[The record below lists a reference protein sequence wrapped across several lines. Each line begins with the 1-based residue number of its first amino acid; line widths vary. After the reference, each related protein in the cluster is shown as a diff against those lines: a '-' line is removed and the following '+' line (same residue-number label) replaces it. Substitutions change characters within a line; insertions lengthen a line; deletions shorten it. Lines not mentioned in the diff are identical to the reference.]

1 MKVISLGIISSII
14 FSIVLAKNSSGS
26 GSTTGCFSFLK
37 KKTKKSH
44 KTTDEPVKGKGA
56 YDPDLPDL
64 KFIDEFDPITLEAPK
79 GRQNMLA
86 ELFISETDGTI
97 TDKVTGFLR
106 RENNS
111 GVSGWYIRPYE
122 EEYEDM
128 IKADFLP
135 LKNNYQYNQKNAH
148 KQGDASSPV
157 SNGPEKHELP
167 KKQELPEEQKLSTI
181 NEEVSITIQ
190 EVDEVDERLDRAYL
204 EAMAYI
210 RKEKKNNKE
219 EIQKLTNLHNFMKA
233 FNKAQRKMKEMETK
247 KIEK

>member
-26 GSTTGCFSFLK
+26 KSATGCFSFLK

-64 KFIDEFDPITLEAPK
+64 KFIDEFDPITLEASK
-79 GRQNMLA
+79 GRRNMLG

-106 RENNS
+106 RENNF

-135 LKNNYQYNQKNAH
+135 LKNNYQYNQKSVH
-148 KQGDASSPV
+148 KQGDDSSPV
-157 SNGPEKHELP
+157 SKGPEKHELP

-181 NEEVSITIQ
+181 NEEASITIQ
-190 EVDEVDERLDRAYL
+190 EVDEVDEGLDRAYL
-204 EAMAYI
+204 EAMEYI

-219 EIQKLTNLHNFMKA
+219 EIQKLTDLHNFLKA
-233 FNKAQRKMKEMETK
+233 FNKMQRKMKEMETK